1 MKITSQDVQ
10 RSFMLGA
17 AGGLVVFA
25 LVVASHHL
33 FPSIPQEAITFVGVV
48 AGPVLGSLVASN
60 LKKQ

>member
-1 MKITSQDVQ
+1 
-10 RSFMLGA
+10 MLGA